1 MKKEAP
7 PAFEYAQGG
16 MVRLCM
22 RCIACVVI
30 VGVLCTGGCAPLS
43 SLGGLFDG
51 RGEDGAMSGK
61 RIPIPPTVKDFERP
75 DLGEDAADRS
85 AETGAPWSR

>member
-7 PAFEYAQGG
+7 PVFEYAQGG
-16 MVRLCM
+16 LVRLYV
-22 RCIACVVI
+22 RCIACAAFA
-30 VGVLCTGGCAPLS
+30 GVLCVGGCAPLT

-51 RGEDGAMSGK
+51 RGEDGAVSGK

-75 DLGEDAADRS
+75 DLGEDAADR
-85 AETGAPWSR
+85 AETGTPWSR